1 MNPEIIGWA
10 GSIVNAIVLFPQAY
24 DAIKTR
30 KLRDVSLSTSALN
43 FLNSILWLVYGYFI
57 NSWPLMV
64 TNFIQLILSGIIL
77 FLKLKYKK

>member
-10 GSIVNAIVLFPQAY
+10 GSIINAVVLFPQAY
-24 DAIKTR
+24 DVIKT
-30 KLRDVSLSTSALN
+30 KKVRDISLTTSALN
-43 FLNSILWLVYGYFI
+43 FINSILWLIYGYFI
-57 NSWPLMV
+57 QSWPLVV